1 MDFEISPPKFIQT
14 TDTTSGP
21 QLKVITNSAY
31 VYTATQTGNP
41 QLSEPIMVKLLAYTR
56 HSKSMS

>member
-41 QLSEPIMVKLLAYTR
+41 QLSEPIMVKLLMHIRVTR
-56 HSKSMS
+56 NQ